1 MPIKVICPS
10 CGKNVQAPDS
20 AAGKHGKC
28 PGCGGVVKIPVPSE
42 GGARSAP
49 VVSRS
54 TPPPPPPLRQ
64 ESPARQFSTPTER
77 QVAHPAAD
85 VQDARPDK
93 ALHAYDKELYPWE
106 TPPDVLDRA
115 MQQIVEGMN
124 PRYPIRGNQKLNT
137 LEYMDLKS
145 EGFKL
150 DLHLLDDSIVLTERE
165 PLTIPLWL
173 YYLLQTI
180 LFIIKLPLYLA
191 SLGIALVFLGPLL
204 LVAVFLLGIVYM
216 ALADAV
222 GGGVAI
228 LVVFILLAATFVGI
242 FLLFRNTQW
251 VAKVIRKNP
260 KSWLAILLLY
270 FKTPFVPKV
279 FRRGDVVQLICAH
292 SKTGWFSSR
301 SLLAFVQDRPV
312 PRKRSLID
320 RITPGFIA
328 RRRIYYVWFDSGEQ
342 VAEEGAKGASAI
354 LGLEV
359 TRAVIDKKKGM
370 MIA

>member
-1 MPIKVICPS
+1 
-10 CGKNVQAPDS
+10 
-20 AAGKHGKC
+20 
-28 PGCGGVVKIPVPSE
+28 
-42 GGARSAP
+42 
-49 VVSRS
+49 
-54 TPPPPPPLRQ
+54 
-64 ESPARQFSTPTER
+64 
-77 QVAHPAAD
+77 
-85 VQDARPDK
+85 
-93 ALHAYDKELYPWE
+93 
-106 TPPDVLDRA
+106 